1 MEKYGGKDL
10 LRCSDPFKKHKKIV
24 KKDLR
29 DVTITLREKWA
40 NLKESDKICRNCLKE
55 LNTRFPEPEGDEDII
70 PQIDNIL
77 NRTSSSNEDEPL
89 PLPTKD
95 NFSDLEVDSY
105 LLDVN
110 DTLEA
115 MGEIPPKKRKSSTK
129 VLSEKFKET
138 ARSLKRKFYAAK
150 GSSID
155 LDIGSESII
164 SESVKEKAAN
174 FDNIISELKT
184 AFKNTTLKAQKIRIM
199 TITSKIWSQRKNAK
213 EFETT
218 RHKAKL
224 VQEIAV
230 EQGILGNQNP
240 HKSTAISEEVKEDVR
255 SFYKSDEISRTM
267 PGKKDKVSVVK
278 D

>member
-29 DVTITLREKWA
+29 VVTITLRKKWA

-55 LNTRFPEPEGDEDII
+55 LNTRFPEPEEDEDII
-70 PQIDNIL
+70 PQNDNIL

-105 LLDVN
+105 LLYVN

-164 SESVKEKAAN
+164 SENVKEKAAN

-224 VQEIAV
+224 AKEIAE
-230 EQGILGNQNP
+230 EQGILGNPNP